1 MTRISVLTD
10 LKDKQITRPLY
21 EQAFD
26 DPKAFVD
33 YYYEEKCRDNVMFV
47 LTDAEG
53 RVLSM
58 LHLNPYTLSV
68 CGKET
73 PSYYVVAVAT
83 DAANRRKGYMAK
95 VLAAA
100 DDYMRKAHIPFC
112 FLLPVDEAIYR
123 DFGYET
129 ICDFV
134 TRDDQ
139 LAALSYEDIQKDYDV
154 YCVRDALYL
163 KRQEAEDA
171 LAKEGAAE
179 VLPENPVM
187 MAHIADRAACAR
199 LLSMPEGATE
209 KELSAELRRRK
220 CYFREEV

>member
-1 MTRISVLTD
+1 MPRLHILTNAA
-10 LKDKQITRPLY
+10 DKQITRPLY

-33 YYYEEKCRDNVMFV
+33 YYYAEKCRDNVMIV
-47 LTDAEG
+47 LRDAEG
-53 RVLSM
+53 KVLSM

-68 CGKET
+68 CGKEV

-134 TRDDQ
+134 TRDDKR
-139 LAALSYEDIQKDYDV
+139 AALSYEDIKKGYDV

-163 KRQEAEDA
+163 KRMEAEDD
-171 LAKEGAAE
+171 LAKEGDSE

-187 MAHIADRAACAR
+187 MAHIVDRAACAR
-199 LLSMPEGATE
+199 LLSEPRDASE
-209 KELSAELRRRK
+209 KALLAKLKSLR